1 MLSFTRLTLV
11 LIALI
16 IGLGESF
23 GAATPAGRHEVVTEE
38 VFLTEYQ
45 VVNPVIIRRK
55 AKREIASNNILQKKI
70 QLARSINLTI
80 GNSWKKTADRY
91 LLYRTLII

>member
-55 AKREIASNNILQKKI
+55 AKREIASNNILQKKDS
-70 QLARSINLTI
+70 ARKVNQPYHWQFLEK
-80 GNSWKKTADRY
+80 NS
-91 LLYRTLII
+91 